1 MYWPPEP
8 DLHKTHVDNLA
19 NGASAESGR
28 IRVDDD
34 PRVTSVGAFLRKW
47 SLDELPN
54 LPQRPQRRDVGCRPR
69 PLVPYEVEALDS
81 RALQRLKVKPGVTG
95 LAQVN
100 GRLDLSLHK
109 RTDYDLAYVR
119 ESNLVTDLL
128 IIFRTPF
135 AIFRRSEIQAC

>member
-1 MYWPPEP
+1 M
-8 DLHKTHVDNLA
+8 
-19 NGASAESGR
+19 
-28 IRVDDD
+28 
-34 PRVTSVGAFLRKW
+34 
-47 SLDELPN
+47 
-54 LPQRPQRRDVGCRPR
+54 
-69 PLVPYEVEALDS
+69 PYEVEALDS
-81 RALQRLKVKPGVTG
+81 RALQRLKVKSGVTG

-119 ESNLVTDLL
+119 ESNLVADLL

>member
-54 LPQRPQRRDVGCRPR
+54 LP
-69 PLVPYEVEALDS
+69 
-81 RALQRLKVKPGVTG
+81 
-95 LAQVN
+95 
-100 GRLDLSLHK
+100 
-109 RTDYDLAYVR
+109 
-119 ESNLVTDLL
+119 
-128 IIFRTPF
+128 
-135 AIFRRSEIQAC
+135 